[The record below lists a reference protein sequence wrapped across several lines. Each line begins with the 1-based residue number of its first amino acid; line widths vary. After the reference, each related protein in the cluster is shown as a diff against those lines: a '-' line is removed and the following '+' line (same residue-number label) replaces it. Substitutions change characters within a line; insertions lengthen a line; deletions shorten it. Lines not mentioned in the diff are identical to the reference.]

1 MIVDIGGMCD
11 RAWGWVK
18 HGKATR
24 SDKTDAHAARLY
36 VGSFARV
43 KTEGAPKQYPAR
55 CEYKDGGA
63 RDGVP
68 TAKYLTSA
76 VPGPRSAHTTRGGG
90 SLTVALRDC
99 LDPLWGVLACLSD
112 GLVAPGFAGKVGL
125 LHERLE
131 PVAQEVVEAE
141 DGVACVAVSNAV
153 GYMQGGVPLDANQSW
168 TSWLL
173 R

>member
-1 MIVDIGGMCD
+1 MCD
-11 RAWGWVK
+11 RTWGWVK
-18 HGKATR
+18 HGKVTR
-24 SDKTDAHAARLY
+24 SDKTDAPAARLN
-36 VGSFARV
+36 VGSLARV

-76 VPGPRSAHTTRGGG
+76 VPDPRSAHTTRGHGGG
-90 SLTVALRDC
+90 SLTVALCDC
-99 LDPLWGVLACLSD
+99 LDPLWGVLACSSD

-141 DGVACVAVSNAV
+141 DGVACVGVNSAV
-153 GYMQGGVPLDANQSW
+153 GCEQGGWLASDANQSW